1 MSSKHQ
7 ANSTKSKLVLRRVAI
22 RQSFHPK
29 YAPEGVADFIE
40 STEYEHKDMLRR
52 TMSGLF
58 DHQIPGQRPEW
69 WLVSEE
75 ESIIGLALV
84 SHSELNGEVGLSL
97 MAEHI
102 LVSQDHRNKGVGTK
116 LIRGLQSLARREEEG
131 VSHVSLEAEAE
142 MVAYY
147 SRFGFVKR
155 NWQGFG
161 NQFVKLIWRKA

>member
-1 MSSKHQ
+1 M
-7 ANSTKSKLVLRRVAI
+7 
-22 RQSFHPK
+22 F
-29 YAPEGVADFIE
+29 APDGVADFIE
-40 STEYEHKDMLRR
+40 STEYQHKDMLRR

-69 WLVSEE
+69 WLVTENQ
-75 ESIIGLALV
+75 SIVGLALI
-84 SHSELNGEVGLSL
+84 SYSELNGEVGLSL

-116 LIRGLQSLARREEEG
+116 IIRGLQALARREG
-131 VSHVSLEAEAE
+131 VPHVSLESEPE

-161 NQFVKLIWRKA
+161 NQFVVPQRLG